1 MKGLQL
7 TNPPV
12 AKAEMLIRKPVDAV
26 FEAFIN
32 PAITTKFWFTKS
44 SGRLEP
50 NKQIQWDWEMYNF
63 SVQVSVEAIEQNRR
77 ILIEW
82 TGYDK
87 PTTVEWIFTP
97 LADNTTFVSITNT
110 GFSGNGD
117 EVVEQAIGS
126 TEGFSFLLAG
136 LKAYLEH
143 NIILNLVSDRFPEG
157 LTPQ

>member
-1 MKGLQL
+1 
-7 TNPPV
+7 
-12 AKAEMLIRKPVDAV
+12 
-26 FEAFIN
+26 
-32 PAITTKFWFTKS
+32 
-44 SGRLEP
+44 
-50 NKQIQWDWEMYNF
+50 MYNF
-63 SVQVSVEAIEQNRR
+63 SVQVSVKAIEQNRR

-82 TGYDK
+82 TGYEK

-117 EVVEQAIGS
+117 EIVEQAIGS
-126 TEGFSFLLAG
+126 TEGFAFVLAG
-136 LKAYLEH
+136 LKALLEH